1 MLKTM
6 HLLALPRRDVLRLA
20 ALAAWPSWAGSQSL
34 GPAVLPAA
42 HSLRDELVVALKKK
56 QPLVVMVSLEGCPYC
71 RVARQSYLSPMQK
84 NGADIVQLDKN
95 SSQPVQEFSGRW
107 TTHGQLIR
115 QWQISVTPTV
125 LFFGP
130 GGKEVAER
138 LEGASLPDFY
148 GAYLEQRL
156 EKGRL
161 AL

>member
-6 HLLALPRRDVLRLA
+6 HPSALPRRDVLRLA
-20 ALAAWPSWAGSQSL
+20 GLAAWPAWAGSQSVV
-34 GPAVLPAA
+34 PAVLPSA
-42 HSLRDELVVALKKK
+42 HSLRDELAVALKKK

-71 RVARQSYLSPMQK
+71 RVARQSYLSPLQK
-84 NGADIVQLDKN
+84 NGAEIVQLDMN
-95 SSQPVQEFSGRW
+95 SSQPVQDFSGRW

>member
-1 MLKTM
+1 
-6 HLLALPRRDVLRLA
+6 
-20 ALAAWPSWAGSQSL
+20 
-34 GPAVLPAA
+34 
-42 HSLRDELVVALKKK
+42 
-56 QPLVVMVSLEGCPYC
+56 
-71 RVARQSYLSPMQK
+71 
-84 NGADIVQLDKN
+84 
-95 SSQPVQEFSGRW
+95 
-107 TTHGQLIR
+107 LIR

-148 GAYLEQRL
+148 GAYLDQRL

>member
-1 MLKTM
+1 M
-6 HLLALPRRDVLRLA
+6 HPSALPRRDFLCLA
-20 ALAAWPSWAGSQSL
+20 GLAAWPAWAGSQSL

-42 HSLRDELVVALKKK
+42 HSLRDELAVALKKK

-71 RVARQSYLSPMQK
+71 RVARQSHLSPMQK
-84 NGADIVQLDKN
+84 NGAEIVQLDMD
-95 SSQPVQEFSGRW
+95 SSQPVQDFSGRW
-107 TTHGQLIR
+107 TNHGQLIR
-115 QWQISVTPTV
+115 HWHISVTPTV

>member
-1 MLKTM
+1 M
-6 HLLALPRRDVLRLA
+6 
-20 ALAAWPSWAGSQSL
+20 
-34 GPAVLPAA
+34 LPAA
-42 HSLRDELVVALKKK
+42 HSLRDELAVALKKK

-71 RVARQSYLSPMQK
+71 RVARQSHLSPMQK
-84 NGADIVQLDKN
+84 NGAEIVQLDMD
-95 SSQPVQEFSGRW
+95 SSQPVQDFSGRW
-107 TTHGQLIR
+107 TNHGQLIR
-115 QWQISVTPTV
+115 HWHISVTPTV

>member
-1 MLKTM
+1 M
-6 HLLALPRRDVLRLA
+6 
-20 ALAAWPSWAGSQSL
+20 
-34 GPAVLPAA
+34 
-42 HSLRDELVVALKKK
+42 
-56 QPLVVMVSLEGCPYC
+56 
-71 RVARQSYLSPMQK
+71 
-84 NGADIVQLDKN
+84 N